1 MQLSIKKTVRAIGL
15 VLLTISCILIIIFSF
30 FEFSSTPNSLIT
42 NDKIAHSIAYTS
54 LGFSL
59 FLSLVHLPTFMQA
72 RKERKSGDR
81 TILFLSHSTRA
92 IFLSTIVGTLFGFI
106 IEILQPLFNRN
117 CDFLD
122 LAADFLGIVLG
133 IAIGIILLDIFLA
146 LVMDKSVWYD
156 VMHET
161 EQKH

>member
-30 FEFSSTPNSLIT
+30 FEFSSTPTSLFT

-117 CDFLD
+117 CVILH
-122 LAADFLGIVLG
+122 
-133 IAIGIILLDIFLA
+133 IID
-146 LVMDKSVWYD
+146 
-156 VMHET
+156 T
-161 EQKH
+161 